1 MEEKFEFEKPK
12 FQIEHAVY
20 LQEQRQLFV
29 QSKDELWEVIE
40 GRSKLAALEAGL
52 IPITKPS
59 YLEESKKL
67 QLVGEKEGVRQL
79 V

>member
-1 MEEKFEFEKPK
+1 
-12 FQIEHAVY
+12 
-20 LQEQRQLFV
+20 
-29 QSKDELWEVIE
+29 VIE

-52 IPITKPS
+52 ILITKPS